1 MPKIQLPIPKYRH
14 ALQNRHFHEMIIF
27 SKKGYFF
34 RNHYF
39 WVTVFEF
46 SRRTRSISIN
56 KIRDFSTLLNS
67 PTSFGNLN
75 YWMMK
80 ITKIEF
86 LKTVLIPGEL
96 GKIDPKSNIKSNS
109 HQNWF
114 LKITWKIKPFH
125 SSGKCL
131 RKAKPDD
138 IKTLTCCFSLF
149 LLKCPV
155 QLGFILLVFAPYI
168 S

>member
-1 MPKIQLPIPKYRH
+1 M
-14 ALQNRHFHEMIIF
+14 
-27 SKKGYFF
+27 
-34 RNHYF
+34 
-39 WVTVFEF
+39 TVFEF
-46 SRRTRSISIN
+46 SRRIRFISIN

-75 YWMMK
+75 YRMMK

-114 LKITWKIKPFH
+114 LKITWKIKLFH

-138 IKTLTCCFSLF
+138 IKTLTCCFFLISL
-149 LLKCPV
+149 KMPCPAGLYTV
-155 QLGFILLVFAPYI
+155 SICTIYFIVYKNYRP
-168 S
+168 